1 MDLDARNQYPIHMVK
16 LVAPMIGV
24 NYQIETGAAS
34 LSESNSDCD
43 NKCNWSICGE
53 NLINVARGKGW
64 ILMRYCGK
72 YSSQVYKS
80 KIYDINTI
88 EFSLS

>member
-1 MDLDARNQYPIHMVK
+1 MDVDARNQYPIHMVK

-24 NYQIETGAAS
+24 NYQIETGGAS

-53 NLINVARGKGW
+53 NLINVAFPPGQEGK
-64 ILMRYCGK
+64 
-72 YSSQVYKS
+72 
-80 KIYDINTI
+80 DINAVANIHHKFTNQKFI
-88 EFSLS
+88 

>member
-1 MDLDARNQYPIHMVK
+1 MDVDARNQYPIHMVK

-24 NYQIETGAAS
+24 NYQIETGGAS

-53 NLINVARGKGW
+53 NLINVAFPWTGGKGW
-64 ILMRYCGK
+64 ILMLWQIFITN
-72 YSSQVYKS
+72 SQVK
-80 KIYDINTI
+80 N
-88 EFSLS
+88 L